1 MRSSASQRPT
11 AYSTTC
17 GRLFAS
23 RAKAL
28 RIALFPIGTK
38 VKMRLL
44 HNFHIRDG
52 MIAKEIGYEIWRRD
66 E

>member
-1 MRSSASQRPT
+1 
-11 AYSTTC
+11 
-17 GRLFAS
+17 
-23 RAKAL
+23 
-28 RIALFPIGTK
+28 

-52 MIAKEIGYEIWRRD
+52 MIAKEIGYEVWLRD

>member
-1 MRSSASQRPT
+1 
-11 AYSTTC
+11 
-17 GRLFAS
+17 
-23 RAKAL
+23 
-28 RIALFPIGTK
+28 
-38 VKMRLL
+38 L

>member
-1 MRSSASQRPT
+1 
-11 AYSTTC
+11 
-17 GRLFAS
+17 
-23 RAKAL
+23 
-28 RIALFPIGTK
+28 

-44 HNFHIRDG
+44 NNFHIRDG

>member
-1 MRSSASQRPT
+1 
-11 AYSTTC
+11 
-17 GRLFAS
+17 
-23 RAKAL
+23 
-28 RIALFPIGTK
+28 
-38 VKMRLL
+38 LL

>member
-1 MRSSASQRPT
+1 MNIIEKSRETVEQLLARRSLPKT
-11 AYSTTC
+11 
-17 GRLFAS
+17 
-23 RAKAL
+23 
-28 RIALFPIGTK
+28 FPIGTK